1 MQKAYSRINWE
12 NYPSTE
18 TPVNETN
25 LNRIDEGLNTV
36 DNRVVEFDLTKA
48 NQTDLLTCVDGITF
62 NTSTGILTISFKN
75 GTTATIDTGLAK
87 LAVNFDYDEDPTSPH
102 YQQLILEMK
111 DGTYKYIDLSSMIT
125 QFEFDNT
132 STVVFNVDA
141 QTGHISAVIPDGSI
155 TANKLNPNVV
165 VTMQAIEDAA
175 EADALKSEGFA
186 VGEQNG
192 VPVGPGSPYYKNN
205 AKHYCEEAQGGGSG
219 GHVIKDD
226 TQTFIQRTGLK
237 FSGKVAV
244 TDDVVGGNTVVTV
257 EAGGAVPHLI
267 VISETGSTVTAT
279 KGTTVISATET
290 SPEHF
295 ECDLEMDDPQDIYG
309 VWVIDAVLAGDDAQV
324 SLNVDTIKV
333 YTVDDSHFH
342 ANITVTYPTGAT
354 VSCSKTGEQTM
365 YATDSPYTFT
375 VHSAGVWTITGSR
388 NGITET
394 QTVTIS
400 TTGQTESIT
409 LTILPDGSTITPT
422 DDVQILLNCADI
434 WDKTTYTTIAD
445 LIADDTSLLTVL
457 TSDNAIDYLVRSTT
471 FASAITADSDAMAM
485 IGSYDYA
492 SDTLLADSTWA
503 TAIAEST
510 YKDSVINVSVPTMTS
525 DTTPSGKVVAS
536 SSNTG
541 AGRYAWKAFDKINAD
556 SNQWQSATGQS
567 SAWIYYEFERKSKI
581 KLVEITPS
589 ASSNGSRIKDFDIM
603 SSNDEFSTSN
613 TLYSDSIANE
623 YLSVTKHLYIIP
635 NTTEYQAYKVNIK
648 NTWETGGGISCGAHE
663 INFLGREN
671 GGVQTWLRSGGI
683 TDKTYTTLAE
693 VLADTTTLSALIAS
707 HDASDYLVTAKGLID
722 GIVADATA
730 MSYIG
735 LNNYCTNTLLGDVD
749 WCNGICNSTYF
760 ESVLNVKVPTMTS
773 NTTPSGQVL
782 YSSQGSPDDGYM
794 AFDKNNSTQWSA
806 SQGNFNSTEY
816 IGYKFTT
823 SFKALLAKY
832 TQRTLPGF
840 STNDIVV
847 KYQGSNDNSTWID
860 ISDSFHVCMNAPSN
874 PLTYSTLLSV
884 LSNYNYYRLL
894 YVSATLNNGV
904 YPTVAELQ
912 FYGREDV

>member
-25 LNRIDEGLNTV
+25 LNKIDEALNTV

-48 NQTDLLTCVDGITF
+48 NQTDLLTCVDGITL

-111 DGTYKYIDLSSMIT
+111 DGTYKYIDLSAMIT

-132 STVVFNVDA
+132 STVVFNVNT

-155 TANKLNPNVV
+155 TAEKLNPNVV

-175 EADALKSEGFA
+175 EVDALKSEGYA
-186 VGEQNG
+186 VGKQNG
-192 VPVGPGSPYYKNN
+192 VPVGPGSPYYENN
-205 AKHYCEEAQGGGSG
+205 AKYYCEEAQGGGSG

-226 TQTFIQRTGLK
+226 TQTFVQRTGLK

-279 KGTTVISATET
+279 KGTTVISARET
-290 SPEHF
+290 SLEHF
-295 ECDLEMDDPQDIYG
+295 ECDLEMDNPQDIYG

-342 ANITVTYPTGAT
+342 ADITVTYPNGAT

-365 YATDSPYTFT
+365 YATGSPYTFI
-375 VHSAGVWTITGSR
+375 VHSAGVWTITGTR
-388 NGITET
+388 NGVTET
-394 QTVTIS
+394 QTVTINV
-400 TTGQTESIT
+400 TGQTESIT

-434 WDKTTYTTIAD
+434 WDKTYTAISE
-445 LIADDTSLLTVL
+445 LIADDTSLLKVL
-457 TSDNAIDYLVRSTT
+457 TNDNAIDYLVRSTT
-471 FASAITADSDAMAM
+471 FSSAITADEDAMEM
-485 IGSYDYA
+485 IGSYDYCA
-492 SDTLLADSTWA
+492 DTLLGDSTWA
-503 TAIAEST
+503 TAIIGST
-510 YKDSVINVSVPTMTS
+510 YASSVINISTPQMTS
-525 DTTPSGKVVAS
+525 DNTPSGVCSAKTTAGS
-536 SSNTG
+536 S
-541 AGRYAWKAFDKINAD
+541 YPAWKAFDKDNSTLWA
-556 SNQWQSATGQS
+556 SAANPSDDYLRYKFAKAVSIG
-567 SAWIYYEFERKSKI
+567 FVKI
-581 KLVEITPS
+581 KTVYS
-589 ASSNGSRIKDFDIM
+589 GSLRLKTLSIKA
-603 SSNDEFSTSN
+603 SNDDFSTSE
-613 TLYSDSIANE
+613 TLMATVTLTNQNVEDYLLPVSPSTKFDSYGIENLTTYQSDVE
-623 YLSVTKHLYIIP
+623 
-635 NTTEYQAYKVNIK
+635 IK
-648 NTWETGGGISCGAHE
+648 EVDFI
-663 INFLGREN
+663 GREN
-671 GGVQTWLRSGGI
+671 GGVQSWLKSANI
-683 TDKTYTTLAE
+683 DKPYTTLAE

-707 HDASDYLVTAKGLID
+707 HDAVDYLVTAKAFID

-735 LNNYCTNTLLGDVD
+735 LNNYCADSLIADSEWLT
-749 WCNGICNSTYF
+749 GIANSTYK
-760 ESVLNVKVPTMTS
+760 EAVLNVKAPTMTS
-773 NTTPSGQVL
+773 NTTPSGE
-782 YSSQGSPDDGYM
+782 
-794 AFDKNNSTQWSA
+794 ASA
-806 SQGNFNSTEY
+806 STEY
-816 IGYKFTT
+816 DSSHKAFHAFDGNGTTSWVPLLSANPPHWIKYKFASPICAKVFVYNTYPNKRT
-823 SFKALLAKY
+823 GTFK
-832 TQRTLPGF
+832 
-840 STNDIVV
+840 V
-847 KYQGSNDNSTWID
+847 QGSNDDSTWADLTDALTAIRD
-860 ISDSFHVCMNAPSN
+860 GQEHSVILNNSN
-874 PLTYSTLLSV
+874 TYM
-884 LSNYNYYRLL
+884 YYRM
-894 YVSATLNNGV
+894 YITTQTKYGTSHSTI
-904 YPTVAELQ
+904 Q